1 MDFFELLLT
10 ESKKQLNWRT
20 NFGGKATKFPSLL
33 FWGLFFLIKYSFR
46 LFSHPDTYALPLTIQ
61 QSHATGT

>member
-20 NFGGKATKFPSLL
+20 NFGGKATKFPITIVLVI
-33 FWGLFFLIKYSFR
+33 GFF
-46 LFSHPDTYALPLTIQ
+46 DQIQ
-61 QSHATGT
+61 FQIILSS